1 MKINLRKLRLK
12 NGLTIEELSER
23 AHVGV
28 GTISR
33 IENHEI
39 RPTVLTI
46 CKLCSALG
54 VAIDKMVECEGYFYD
69 DDEW

>member
-1 MKINLRKLRLK
+1 MKINLRKLRIK
-12 NGLTIEELSER
+12 RGLTIPQLSR
-23 AHVGV
+23 KSHVGA

-39 RPTVLTI
+39 YPTIPTI
-46 CKLCSALG
+46 CKLCIALN
-54 VAIDKMVECEGYFYD
+54 VPINEMIECERYYYD

>member
-1 MKINLRKLRLK
+1 MKINLRKLRLT
-12 NGLTIEELSER
+12 GGFTIEELSKKAR
-23 AHVGV
+23 VGV

-39 RPTVLTI
+39 KPTIPTI
-46 CKLCSALG
+46 CKLCVALG
-54 VAIDKMVECEGYFYD
+54 VTIDKMVECEGYYYD